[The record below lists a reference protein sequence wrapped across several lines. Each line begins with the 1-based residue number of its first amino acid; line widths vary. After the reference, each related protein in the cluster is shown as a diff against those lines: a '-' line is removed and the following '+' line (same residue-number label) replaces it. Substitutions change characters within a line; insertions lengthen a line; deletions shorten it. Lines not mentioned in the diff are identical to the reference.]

1 MLWLNGKN
9 LFDQRI
15 NTNNKTFQNI
25 RKIATGQ
32 WYDYANGCL
41 LDYRYFK
48 ENYKMIAIDLSKQQT
63 LDSDLRAIEQ
73 INFTSNLDRAG
84 NRTLF
89 FIIEETKETVLEL
102 SQGTAK
108 VL

>member
-41 LDYRYFK
+41 LDYRY
-48 ENYKMIAIDLSKQQT
+48 LSKQQT

-102 SQGTAK
+102 SQGTSK